1 MPLRDQ
7 EKSDQIRNKIR
18 DLYIFFHKSAS
29 AIEKELNATQEFTS
43 KYGNITVPGVNYH
56 IQKIKSE
63 YEKYIGEDAIDKYTA
78 EFVRL
83 QNSFDAELDDVDEMI
98 KATEEEDIKI
108 KLMRLRHEI
117 RLDKM
122 KMLQD
127 IELPLA
133 VKKLKLER
141 KKKYDSVTIVE
152 PEAIEDNT
160 NA

>member
-7 EKSDQIRNKIR
+7 QKSDEIRSKVR

-29 AIEKELNATQEFTS
+29 AIEKELNSTQEFTS
-43 KYGNITVPGVNYH
+43 KYGTITVPGVNYH

-83 QNSFDAELDDVDEMI
+83 QNSFDAELDDVDEVI

-108 KLMRLRHEI
+108 KLIRLRHEI

-141 KKKYDSVTIVE
+141 KKKYDSVTLVE

>member
-1 MPLRDQ
+1 MMNRK
-7 EKSDQIRNKIR
+7 EKSEEIRNKIR
-18 DLYIFFHKSAS
+18 DLYIFFHKSPS
-29 AIEKELNATQEFTS
+29 SIQRELSSDEEFIR
-43 KYGNITVPGVNYH
+43 KYGSITIPGVNYH

-63 YEKYIGEDAIDKYTA
+63 YEMYIGEDAIDKYTA
-78 EFVRL
+78 EFVIL
-83 QNSFDAELDDVDEMI
+83 QNSFDAELDDLDEMI
-98 KATEEEDIKI
+98 KKTEDEDVRI

-141 KKKYDSVTIVE
+141 KKKLDTIKTIE
-152 PEAIEDNT
+152 PLEDKRNE
-160 NA
+160 

>member
-1 MPLRDQ
+1 MSRK
-7 EKSDQIRNKIR
+7 EKSEEIRNKIR
-18 DLYIFFHKSAS
+18 DLYIFFHKSPS
-29 AIEKELNATQEFTS
+29 SIQRELSSDQEFIR
-43 KYGNITVPGVNYH
+43 KYGSITIPGVNYH

-63 YEKYIGEDAIDKYTA
+63 YEMYIGEDAIDKYTA

-98 KATEEEDIKI
+98 KATEEEDVRI

-141 KKKYDSVTIVE
+141 KKKLDTIKTVE
-152 PEAIEDNT
+152 PEQIEDNT
-160 NA
+160 NE

>member
-1 MPLRDQ
+1 MHLRDQ
-7 EKSDQIRNKIR
+7 QKSDGIRNKVR

-29 AIEKELNATQEFTS
+29 AIERELNASQEFTS
-43 KYGNITVPGVNYH
+43 KYGTITVPGVNYH

-141 KKKYDSVTIVE
+141 KKKYDTLEVVPKE
-152 PEAIEDNT
+152 LEKDE
-160 NA
+160 

>member
-7 EKSDQIRNKIR
+7 QKSEEIRNKIR
-18 DLYIFFHKSAS
+18 ELYIFFHKSAS
-29 AIEKELNATQEFTS
+29 SIEQELNSTVEFVS
-43 KYGNITVPGVNYH
+43 KYGKITVPGVNYH
-56 IQKIKSE
+56 IQKIKEE

-83 QNSFDAELDDVDEMI
+83 QNSFDAELDDVDKMI
-98 KATEEEDIKI
+98 KDSEDEDVVI

-141 KKKYDSVTIVE
+141 KKKYETIKTVE
-152 PEAIEDNT
+152 PEEIEDKT
-160 NA
+160 DE

>member
-1 MPLRDQ
+1 MC
-7 EKSDQIRNKIR
+7 IR
-18 DLYIFFHKSAS
+18 DSAT
-29 AIEKELNATQEFTS
+29 AIEKELNSDQEFTR
-43 KYGNITVPGVNYH
+43 KYGTITVPGVHYH

-83 QNSFDAELDDVDEMI
+83 QNSFDKELEDVDEMI
-98 KATEEEDIKI
+98 KRTEDEDVKI

-117 RLDKM
+117 RIDKM

-141 KKKYDSVTIVE
+141 KKKYDTLRTVE
-152 PEAIEDNT
+152 EPIRPPKHELDDKNE
-160 NA
+160 

>member
-1 MPLRDQ
+1 MPVRDQ
-7 EKSDQIRNKIR
+7 KESDQIRNKIR

-29 AIEKELNATQEFTS
+29 AIEKELNASKEFVS
-43 KYGNITVPGVNYH
+43 RYGSITIPGVDYH
-56 IQKIKSE
+56 IQKIKAE

-98 KATEEEDIKI
+98 KKTDDEDIKI

-141 KKKYDSVTIVE
+141 NRKYDTLQVVVPEVE
-152 PEAIEDNT
+152 LADE
-160 NA
+160 